1 MNKTSQFRLSGTH
14 VAGTIAALGGNNRGV
29 RGMIADGGI
38 CLVIGRVFSNSGGSA
53 SSSAILTAVEWA
65 VQSQKANVVSMSLG
79 GPGFSETESRFYQN
93 LANAGVIVAAAA
105 GNDGTSE
112 MTYPASY
119 SSVISVAA
127 VDSSRNRASFSQYNS
142 QVDLAAPGVDVL
154 STVPMGTGG
163 LTTLTLNGGTSFT
176 TEIMTR
182 SSSPAGGVS
191 GPLVDCGLGTSKCPG
206 GSGHICLIE
215 RCVLHNGGLPVF
227 QQLRKISPRES
238 NCVCAN
244 VNRGG
249 NTFEQKAMNCQAGGG
264 KAAIVFNYDSSSFS
278 GVLASPTSVVIPTIS
293 ASGLNGQTLKSSSLG
308 KVVTLRF
315 ETGYAS
321 YDGTS
326 MATPHVSGA
335 VASIWRQCRQCSNS
349 QVVQCLKTTAQDLG
363 SVGYDVQYGHGL
375 IQTKAAF
382 DCLKS
387 SCCS

>member
-1 MNKTSQFRLSGTH
+1 
-14 VAGTIAALGGNNRGV
+14 VAGTIAAIGSNNRGV

-38 CLVIGRVFSNSGGSA
+38 CLVIGRVFGNSGASA

-65 VQSQKANVVSMSLG
+65 VQNQNANVVSMSLG

-105 GNDGTSE
+105 GNGGTSQ

-119 SSVISVAA
+119 GSVISVAA
-127 VDSSRNRASFSQYNS
+127 VDSSRRRASFSQFNN
-142 QVDLAAPGVDVL
+142 QVDVAAPGVDIL

-163 LTTLTLNGGTSFT
+163 LTTATINGGASFT
-176 TEIMTR
+176 MQIMTH
-182 SSSPAGGVS
+182 STSPAGGVS
-191 GPLVDCGLGTSKCPG
+191 GPLVDCGLGTSRCPG
-206 GSGHICLIE
+206 GGGHICLIE
-215 RCVLHNGGLPVF
+215 RCVVHITFCSDQHVERIFTAALN
-227 QQLRKISPRES
+227 
-238 NCVCAN
+238 VCM
-244 VNRGG
+244 NRGG
-249 NTFEQKAMNCQAGGG
+249 NTFEQKALNCQAGGG
-264 KAAIVFNYDSSSFS
+264 KAAIVFNYDSSMVN
-278 GVLASPTSVVIPTIS
+278 GVLSSPSSVVIPVIGAT
-293 ASGLNGQTLKSSSLG
+293 GPNGQTLKSSSLG

-363 SVGYDVQYGHGL
+363 SAGYDVQYGNGL
-375 IQTKAAF
+375 IQTKAAY

-387 SCCS
+387 SCCA